1 MSTFICGRG
10 ITRRIMHGNCKYS
23 IIRSLNMKKM
33 AVMLSALLIFP
44 AMAEVLLNRSF
55 TGEETLNL
63 SGSKPGFVR
72 SAMLDD
78 GMRALEIEVP
88 ERSEKMSNC
97 VQIAVPGE
105 KIRGRTV
112 VLTAEIRTALGDP
125 VRSGAV
131 RNSCFM
137 ANRKRGNDGSG
148 SMYMSAAGNAAG
160 KRTDLKRRSRRGLY
174 ADMSGSESS
183 TRAERSGSAM

>member
-1 MSTFICGRG
+1 
-10 ITRRIMHGNCKYS
+10 
-23 IIRSLNMKKM
+23 MKKM

-55 TGEETLNL
+55 TGGETLNL

-112 VLTAEIRTALGDP
+112 VLTA
-125 VRSGAV
+125 
-131 RNSCFM
+131 
-137 ANRKRGNDGSG
+137 
-148 SMYMSAAGNAAG
+148 
-160 KRTDLKRRSRRGLY
+160 
-174 ADMSGSESS
+174 
-183 TRAERSGSAM
+183 